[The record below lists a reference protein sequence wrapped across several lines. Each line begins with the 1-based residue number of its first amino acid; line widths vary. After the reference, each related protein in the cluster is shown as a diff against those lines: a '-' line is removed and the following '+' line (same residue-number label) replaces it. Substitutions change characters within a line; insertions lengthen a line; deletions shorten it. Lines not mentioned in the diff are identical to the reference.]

1 MDFTAVTLRGI
12 PPRSGAP
19 DPEKRMKRM
28 RESGILMHIS
38 SLPGPDG
45 IGSLGKEAFAFAD
58 FLHQANLGIWQVL
71 PMGPTGYGESPY
83 QSTSIYAGNPML
95 ISIDELAFAGY
106 LDLAGEERFEPEDL
120 EQVDFPKVQE
130 FKLRLLRKAF
140 EQSERKLKKE
150 IAAFVEE
157 NDWAQDFAL
166 FTALKQ
172 HFDLKMWTQWP
183 DEGARMRDEE
193 TLAKYRKKLDKEIRF
208 HLWCQY
214 IFAQQWKK
222 LRTYCNGL
230 GIKLFGDIPIY
241 VAEDSADTWTH
252 PEVFQL
258 DKNRV
263 PRRVAGVPPDYFS
276 ADGQLW
282 GNPLYRWSYLKQKGY
297 DWWVKRMAH
306 MQKMY
311 DMIRVDHFI
320 GFANYYSIAHG
331 APNARGGH
339 WVIGPGKDLFVTLKK
354 KLPGLNIVAEDLG
367 AVNDRVRDL
376 IAFTGYPGMKVLAF
390 AFGAD
395 DSNMHLPANIP
406 ENTAYYTGT
415 HDNVT
420 ALALEEQLDEAELDC
435 AMRIAGFTKV
445 EEVAW
450 AFVRTVFESKARIAM
465 APMQDLLALGDWA
478 TMNRPGTVG
487 GNWLWRMKPG
497 AATPALAAK
506 VKKLNKVC
514 GRQEK

>member
-1 MDFTAVTLRGI
+1 
-12 PPRSGAP
+12 
-19 DPEKRMKRM
+19 M

-58 FLHQANLGIWQVL
+58 FLHRANMGIWQVL

-83 QSTSIYAGNPML
+83 QSTSIFAGNPML
-95 ISIDELAFAGY
+95 ISIDELAEQGY
-106 LDLAGEERFEPEDL
+106 LDLEGEERFEPENL
-120 EQVDFPKVQE
+120 QSVDFPRMQE
-130 FKLRLLRKAF
+130 YKIKLLRKAF
-140 EQSERKLKKE
+140 AQSERKLKKA
-150 IAAFVEE
+150 IAAFADE
-157 NDWAQDFAL
+157 NDWARDFAL

-214 IFAQQWKK
+214 IFFRQWEK
-222 LRTYCNGL
+222 LREYCNGL

-241 VAEDSADTWTH
+241 VAEDSADTWTQ

-258 DKNRV
+258 DEDRV

-276 ADGQLW
+276 EDGQLW
-282 GNPLYRWSYLKQKGY
+282 GNPLYRWSYLKRKGY
-297 DWWVKRMAH
+297 AWWVKRMDH

-311 DMIRVDHFI
+311 DIIRVDHFI
-320 GFANYYSIAHG
+320 GFANYFSVAHG
-331 APNARGGH
+331 APNARGGR
-339 WVIGPGKDLFVTLKK
+339 WVIGPGKDLFVVLKK
-354 KLPGLNIVAEDLG
+354 KLPGLDIVAEDLG

-376 IAFTGYPGMKVLAF
+376 IAFTGYPGMKVLSF

-395 DSNMHLPANIP
+395 DSNMHMPDNIP

-420 ALALEEQLDEAELDC
+420 ALARVKNCSKVELEC
-435 AMRIAGFTKV
+435 ARKLAGFRTF
-445 EEVAW
+445 AQAPW
-450 AFVRTVFESKARIAM
+450 AFVRTVFESRARIAI
-465 APMQDLLALGDWA
+465 APMQDLLGLDDWA

-487 GNWLWRMKPG
+487 GNWLWRMLPG
-497 AATPALAAK
+497 AATEALA
-506 VKKLNKVC
+506 KKLNKLNKDC
-514 GRQEK
+514 KRQV